1 MNYISSQLI
10 AAGQIED
17 RLREAEQRR
26 LANVAKASKRND
38 SILTRIGRL
47 IERPGRRPRPSRA
60 TQVSGW

>member
-1 MNYISSQLI
+1 MNHVSSQLI

-26 LANVAKASKRND
+26 LANLAKAAKRND
-38 SILTRIGRL
+38 SNLTWIARM
-47 IERPGRRPRPSRA
+47 IERPLRRPRPSRA